1 MAPPTKVTLQWL
13 LDEDVC
19 NPEACKQFFEA
30 TGKSEF
36 EVTAANVMLAHRAG
50 VMSTNWMAKRL
61 LTDEERKI
69 FEAEQKLAMAEYE
82 KRMAPVL
89 ARLILIRRQQAG

>member
-19 NPEACKQFFEA
+19 NPEACKQFFEH
-30 TGKSEF
+30 TGKTEF
-36 EVTAANVMLAHRAG
+36 DVTAANIMMAHRSG
-50 VMSTNWMAKRL
+50 IMSANWLAKRL
-61 LTDEERKI
+61 LTDEEKKI
-69 FEAEQKLAMAEYE
+69 FEAEQKQAMNEYE

-89 ARLILIRRQQAG
+89 ARLILIRRQNAR